1 MQQQRTGYVFHR
13 TLVYCAIITCV
24 VIMAFLKLF
33 CSLLLLAYLT
43 DGGGKALYVLVARC
57 TIASSVYPCSAVLE
71 PAGLVALCPGDNLTL
86 TCTIPDGNVIWEVST
101 DTGSPFLPN
110 DPNIAPVTRGI
121 FSVRVVSVV
130 STVVTSTATTSD
142 LQPIS
147 DGLVIRCRETV
158 NLSQANATLS
168 IAGTLVGHPCTRP
181 CITVIAQV
189 PE

>member
-1 MQQQRTGYVFHR
+1 
-13 TLVYCAIITCV
+13 
-24 VIMAFLKLF
+24 MAFLELLRT
-33 CSLLLLAYLT
+33 LLLLVSVVCRT
-43 DGGGKALYVLVARC
+43 DGGGKASLYFQ
-57 TIASSVYPCSAVLE
+57 VYNRFLCLCLFTAVLE

-110 DPNIAPVTRGI
+110 DPNSAPVTRGI

-147 DGLVIRCRETV
+147 DGLVIHCRETV

-168 IAGTLVGHPCTRP
+168 IAGTLVGYPSTRP
-181 CITVIAQV
+181 CMN
-189 PE
+189 E